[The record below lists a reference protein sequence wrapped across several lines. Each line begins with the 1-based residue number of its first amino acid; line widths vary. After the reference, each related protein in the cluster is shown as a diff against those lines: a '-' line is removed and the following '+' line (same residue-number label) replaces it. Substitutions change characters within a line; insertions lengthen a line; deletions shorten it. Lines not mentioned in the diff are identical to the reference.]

1 MDYFNKLVGNKPSQ
15 APMAANVDDGFADYA
30 APAAAS
36 PVSIP
41 ASVADA
47 AAADP
52 TGQTRLTGP
61 GGRQIVYTKWYR
73 VWERT
78 QLSDFYF
85 ELGVL
90 PLILLA
96 LMVHQ
101 WGTRRNRRKA
111 RKFMASAEPI
121 LENEFA
127 LVGFGDQPKDVPYQE
142 GTVQGDTL
150 INAAAKLTGD
160 NLADD
165 VLKETTAFEFQSY
178 ATGRANTAF
187 MDIKILLWKWYN
199 PALLL
204 VETLFGT
211 FFESMKAQPERIEA
225 VSYAFDGNEKSYVT
239 PPVPGT
245 EEINKPKPTGN
256 SAYDQFIFAIVNKLS
271 MRRLRE
277 ERYDLSLT
285 FTKDNAKLPIWASVM
300 SESAEVTDTLLT
312 ADLVKAVETAGDY
325 FEYLIV
331 TDQPVDKPAT
341 IDEAKPRKRIH
352 LCFRLPSDKD
362 YVKVLPLFQSFIR
375 LSDHLA
381 NNARFRPEVTKK
393 IRQTR
398 ETESSKLKKVAEKE
412 AEEDRMLTME
422 KLKKE
427 ERDRK
432 MKGMTAEQQRKFLEK
447 EADKKRRKDSKKMTV
462 KG

>member
-1 MDYFNKLVGNKPSQ
+1 MDYFNKLVGKAPSQ
-15 APMAANVDDGFADYA
+15 APVVADDGFADYA

-41 ASVADA
+41 ASAADM

-61 GGRQIVYTKWYR
+61 GGRPIVYTKWYR

-85 ELGVL
+85 ELAVI
-90 PLILLA
+90 PFIAVA
-96 LMVHQ
+96 LMVHF

-111 RKFMASAEPI
+111 RKFMASASPI

-127 LVGFGDQPKDVPYQE
+127 LVGFGSQPKDVPYQE
-142 GTVQGDTL
+142 GVQGDSL
-150 INAAAKLTGD
+150 INASAKLTGD
-160 NLADD
+160 NLSEE
-165 VLKETTAFEFQSY
+165 VLKEKTAFEFESY

-187 MDIKILLWKWYN
+187 VDIKVLLWKWYN
-199 PALLL
+199 PILLL
-204 VETLFGT
+204 AETIVGT
-211 FFESMKAQPERIEA
+211 FFETMKNQPERIEA
-225 VSYAFDGNEKSYVT
+225 VSYAFDGNEKSFVA

-245 EEINKPKPTGN
+245 EEINKPKPIGN
-256 SAYDQFIFAIVNKLS
+256 STYDQFIFAIVNKLS
-271 MRRLRE
+271 MRRLRD

-285 FTKDNAKLPIWASVM
+285 FTKDNAKLPVWASVM

-312 ADLVKAVETAGDY
+312 ADLVKAVELAGDY

-331 TDQPVDKPAT
+331 TDQPADKPTT

-352 LCFRLPSDKD
+352 ICFQLPSDKD
-362 YVKVLPLFQSFIR
+362 YSKVLPLFQAFIR
-375 LSDHLA
+375 LADHLA
-381 NNARFRPEVTKK
+381 NNARLRPEVTKK
-393 IRQTR
+393 IKQTR
-398 ETESSKLKKVAEKE
+398 DNESGKLKKVADKE
-412 AEEDRMLTME
+412 AEEDRLLQME

-432 MKGMTAEQQRKFLEK
+432 MKGMSAEQQRKFLEK
-447 EADKKRRKDSKKMTV
+447 EAEKKRRKDTKRMTM